1 MREYLAVESE
11 VFHRNP
17 QINDLGEIFRHAL
30 SAYLMSKFG
39 KRNAPS
45 GSKEYFQMHP
55 DEFIK
60 NDKERDYFPITIN
73 DAVL

>member
-1 MREYLAVESE
+1 MREYLMVESE
-11 VFHRNP
+11 IFHRNP

-39 KRNAPS
+39 KRNVSNGP
-45 GSKEYFQMHP
+45 KEHFQMHP

-60 NDKERDYFPITIN
+60 NEKERDYFPIIIN